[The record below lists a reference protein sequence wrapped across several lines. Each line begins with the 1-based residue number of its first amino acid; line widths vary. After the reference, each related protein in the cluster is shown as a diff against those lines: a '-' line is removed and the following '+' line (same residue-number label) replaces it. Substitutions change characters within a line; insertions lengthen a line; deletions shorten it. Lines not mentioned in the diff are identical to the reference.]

1 VKIHKNEGLR
11 GNSRFRGEKDM
22 PLVDIKLIEGV
33 FSEDEK
39 EKLIKDVTDVIVSF
53 MGENLRSYI
62 LVVVQEVKSGSW
74 GVGGQ
79 AIGLDE
85 VRAMQAGSKQKTEK

>member
-1 VKIHKNEGLR
+1 
-11 GNSRFRGEKDM
+11 M
-22 PLVDIKLIEGV
+22 PLVDIKLIEGT

-53 MGENLRSYI
+53 MGENLRSYT
-62 LVVVQEVKSGSW
+62 LVVIQEVKSGSW

-79 AIGLDE
+79 AIGLED
-85 VRAMQAGSKQKTEK
+85 VRAMQAGSTQKAEK

>member
-1 VKIHKNEGLR
+1 MEVE
-11 GNSRFRGEKDM
+11 EM

-33 FSEDEK
+33 FSEEEIK
-39 EKLIKDVTDVIVSF
+39 KLIKDVTDVVVSF
-53 MGENLRSYI
+53 MGEDLRSYT

-79 AIGLDE
+79 AIGLEE
-85 VRAMQAGSKQKTEK
+85 VRAMQAGTSEKP

>member
-1 VKIHKNEGLR
+1 
-11 GNSRFRGEKDM
+11 M

-33 FSEDEK
+33 FSEEEIK
-39 EKLIKDVTDVIVSF
+39 KLIKDVTDVVVSF
-53 MGENLRSYI
+53 MGEDLRSYT

-79 AIGLDE
+79 AIGLEE
-85 VRAMQAGSKQKTEK
+85 VRAMQEGTSKKP

>member
-1 VKIHKNEGLR
+1 V
-11 GNSRFRGEKDM
+11 

-39 EKLIKDVTDVIVSF
+39 KKLIKDVTDVFVSY

-85 VRAMQAGSKQKTEK
+85 VKAMEAGSKQKTEK

>member
-1 VKIHKNEGLR
+1 
-11 GNSRFRGEKDM
+11 M
-22 PLVDIKLIEGV
+22 PLADIKIIEGT
-33 FSEDEK
+33 FSEEEI

-53 MGENLRSYI
+53 MGENLRSYT

-79 AIGLDE
+79 AIGLEE
-85 VRAMQAGSKQKTEK
+85 VRAMQESTLSKH

>member
-1 VKIHKNEGLR
+1 
-11 GNSRFRGEKDM
+11 M

-33 FSEDEK
+33 FSEEEIK
-39 EKLIKDVTDVIVSF
+39 KLIKDVTDVVVSF
-53 MGENLRSYI
+53 MGEDLRSYT

-79 AIGLDE
+79 AIGLEE
-85 VRAMQAGSKQKTEK
+85 VRAIQEGTSKKP

>member
-1 VKIHKNEGLR
+1 
-11 GNSRFRGEKDM
+11 M

-33 FSEDEK
+33 FSEEEIK
-39 EKLIKDVTDVIVSF
+39 KLIKDVTDVVVSF
-53 MGENLRSYI
+53 MGEDLRSYT

-85 VRAMQAGSKQKTEK
+85 VRAIQAGTSKKH

>member
-1 VKIHKNEGLR
+1 M
-11 GNSRFRGEKDM
+11 S
-22 PLVDIKLIEGV
+22 LVDIKLIEGV
-33 FSEDEK
+33 FSEEEK

-53 MGENLRSYI
+53 MGENLRSHI

-79 AIGLDE
+79 AIGLEE
-85 VRAMQAGSKQKTEK
+85 VRAMQAGSTQKAEK

>member
-1 VKIHKNEGLR
+1 MWGYKE
-11 GNSRFRGEKDM
+11 M

-33 FSEDEK
+33 FSK
-39 EKLIKDVTDVIVSF
+39 EEIKKLIKDVTDVVVSS
-53 MGENLRSYI
+53 MGENLRSHT

-79 AIGLDE
+79 AIGLEE
-85 VRAMQAGSKQKTEK
+85 VRAMQEGTLKKH

>member
-1 VKIHKNEGLR
+1 MEV
-11 GNSRFRGEKDM
+11 EKM

-33 FSEDEK
+33 FSEEEIK
-39 EKLIKDVTDVIVSF
+39 KLIKDVTDVVVSF
-53 MGENLRSYI
+53 MGEDLRSYT

-79 AIGLDE
+79 AIGLEE
-85 VRAMQAGSKQKTEK
+85 VRAMQEGTSKKP

>member
-1 VKIHKNEGLR
+1 
-11 GNSRFRGEKDM
+11 M

-33 FSEDEK
+33 FSEEEK

-53 MGENLRSYI
+53 MGENLRSYT

-85 VRAMQAGSKQKTEK
+85 VRAMQAGSTQKAEK

>member
-1 VKIHKNEGLR
+1 
-11 GNSRFRGEKDM
+11 M

-33 FSEDEK
+33 FSEEEIK
-39 EKLIKDVTDVIVSF
+39 KLIKDVTDVVVSF
-53 MGENLRSYI
+53 MGEDLRSYT

-79 AIGLDE
+79 AIGLEE
-85 VRAMQAGSKQKTEK
+85 VRAIQAGTSKKP

>member
-1 VKIHKNEGLR
+1 MGVE
-11 GNSRFRGEKDM
+11 EM

-33 FSEDEK
+33 FSEEEIK
-39 EKLIKDVTDVIVSF
+39 KLIKDVTDVVVSF
-53 MGENLRSYI
+53 MGEDLRSYT

-79 AIGLDE
+79 AIGLEE
-85 VRAMQAGSKQKTEK
+85 VRAMQEGTSKKP

>member
-1 VKIHKNEGLR
+1 MGVE
-11 GNSRFRGEKDM
+11 EV

-33 FSEDEK
+33 FSEEEIK
-39 EKLIKDVTDVIVSF
+39 KLIKDVTDVVVSF
-53 MGENLRSYI
+53 MGEDLRSYT

-79 AIGLDE
+79 AIGLEE
-85 VRAMQAGSKQKTEK
+85 VRAIQAGTSKKP

>member
-1 VKIHKNEGLR
+1 
-11 GNSRFRGEKDM
+11 M

-33 FSEDEK
+33 FSKEEI
-39 EKLIKDVTDVIVSF
+39 EKLIKDVTDVVVSF
-53 MGENLRSYI
+53 MGENLRSHT

-79 AIGLDE
+79 AIGLEE
-85 VRAMQAGSKQKTEK
+85 VRAMQEGTLKKH

>member
-1 VKIHKNEGLR
+1 
-11 GNSRFRGEKDM
+11 M

-39 EKLIKDVTDVIVSF
+39 KKLIKDVTDVFVSY

-85 VRAMQAGSKQKTEK
+85 VRAIQAGSKQKTEK

>member
-1 VKIHKNEGLR
+1 MGVE
-11 GNSRFRGEKDM
+11 ET

-33 FSEDEK
+33 LSEEEIK
-39 EKLIKDVTDVIVSF
+39 KLIKDVTDVVVSF
-53 MGENLRSYI
+53 MGEDLRSYT

-79 AIGLDE
+79 AIGLEE
-85 VRAMQAGSKQKTEK
+85 VRAMQTRTSERP

>member
-1 VKIHKNEGLR
+1 MKTWAKSLNCTYGGREI
-11 GNSRFRGEKDM
+11 

-33 FSEDEK
+33 LSEEEIK
-39 EKLIKDVTDVIVSF
+39 KLIKDVTDVIVSF
-53 MGENLRSYI
+53 MGEDLRSYT

-79 AIGLDE
+79 AIGLEE
-85 VRAMQAGSKQKTEK
+85 VRAIQAGTSKKP

>member
-1 VKIHKNEGLR
+1 MGVE
-11 GNSRFRGEKDM
+11 EM

-33 FSEDEK
+33 FSEEEIK
-39 EKLIKDVTDVIVSF
+39 KLIKDVTDVVVSF
-53 MGENLRSYI
+53 MGEDLRSYT

-79 AIGLDE
+79 AIGLEE
-85 VRAMQAGSKQKTEK
+85 VRTMQEGTSKKP